1 MKNKYLL
8 YGIINFLVLVAY
20 IYSTYFYFLIIWV
33 IGIVFPFILI
43 TLLKL
48 ELRYIQMDIQGPK
61 QGKVGQSLSFTT
73 EVKSRYRLLVS
84 GRIDYVFVY
93 KNMTLKNELKRNI
106 FIPLGIKTAR
116 KNQEYTATYCG
127 DVMISYE
134 KVYLYDVFGF
144 CRVPIS
150 ETQKHHFVVYPGKVN
165 IELLYNELS
174 KPYENGVL
182 QYQYKKGTDMS
193 EIYDLKTYY
202 PGDDIRHVH
211 WKLSA
216 KTGEILL
223 KEGSHN
229 SSFETVLL
237 VDIGLKDQTSEIDKH
252 VLSKSLAFAMSM
264 SEKLL
269 LKNIGHYVALYD
281 QGSFYWLEMNS
292 LQDYYQNMENW
303 ISKGI
308 TSQGGDALH
317 LFASEHLDLYFTKM
331 IYVTAGDFNEE
342 LSRLN
347 DFLSISAITIKND
360 IQKVQTIKHLQNQLY
375 ELPLD
380 SIDQNMYHFE
390 I

>member
-1 MKNKYLL
+1 
-8 YGIINFLVLVAY
+8 
-20 IYSTYFYFLIIWV
+20 
-33 IGIVFPFILI
+33 
-43 TLLKL
+43 
-48 ELRYIQMDIQGPK
+48 MDIQGPK

-84 GRIDYVFVY
+84 GRIEYDFVY
-93 KNMTLKNELKRNI
+93 ENNTLQSQIRKRI
-106 FIPLGIKTAR
+106 FIPLGMKYS
-116 KNQEYTATYCG
+116 KKEHQYTATYCG
-127 DVMISYE
+127 EVTFSYE
-134 KVYLYDVFGF
+134 NIYLYDVFGF
-144 CRVPIS
+144 CRVSFP
-150 ETQKHHFVVYPGKVN
+150 QDKKHHVVIYPHK
-165 IELLYNELS
+165 ISMELLYNELS
-174 KPYENGVL
+174 KPYENGLL
-182 QYQYKKGTDMS
+182 QYQYKKGPDMS

-216 KTGEILL
+216 KTGQVLL

-237 VDIGLKDQTSEIDKH
+237 VDIGLKDQMSEIDKH

-292 LQDYYQNMENW
+292 LQDYYQGMENW

-360 IQKVQTIKHLQNQLY
+360 IQNVQTIKHFQNQLY